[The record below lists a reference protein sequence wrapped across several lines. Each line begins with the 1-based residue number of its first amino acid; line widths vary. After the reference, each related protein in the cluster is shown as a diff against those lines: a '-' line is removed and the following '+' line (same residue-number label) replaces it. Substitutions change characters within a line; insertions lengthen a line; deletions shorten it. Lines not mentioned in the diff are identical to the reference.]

1 METFDN
7 VLAEEHLKSLIS
19 ALLTVLHLFFFF
31 SPLEVRSV
39 QKCLRKEKKDDVFPE
54 ISSL

>member
-19 ALLTVLHLFFFF
+19 ALLTVLHFFFF